1 MPNAFEALL
10 AAISDPNDREA
21 LNGLAAKNPS
31 LRDYVATPEERQRM
45 TQVQEWHAA
54 NWDDEHEMPK
64 NEWRLK
70 QQVDDLNRLLAES
83 RTAGDP
89 MDLNEL
95 NAHLEQLTKDGK
107 IATAET
113 IKSQIEAIKSDAS
126 WLKPALENELKAREQ
141 NYSEYFNNMVNAQA
155 RFAVEIPYLNQK
167 HMQEYGELFDPN
179 EFLNKATEAKAT
191 DLRAFYQQFT
201 ADKAE
206 AKRQADIT
214 AKIEAARKE
223 ERQKVLQEQALGN
236 NGVNQNPASDG
247 APEMGHFQA
256 KLMAQGTK
264 QEGEGAKSPVPE
276 GAELGRGQI
285 ARAAARAGDLAEAQG
300 RVN

>member
-1 MPNAFEALL
+1 
-10 AAISDPNDREA
+10 
-21 LNGLAAKNPS
+21 
-31 LRDYVATPEERQRM
+31 
-45 TQVQEWHAA
+45 
-54 NWDDEHEMPK
+54 
-64 NEWRLK
+64 
-70 QQVDDLNRLLAES
+70 
-83 RTAGDP
+83 